1 MSDVQ
6 AIVVSEVSRQID
18 TLAANE
24 FAVEID
30 GERVTGVFRVAEL
43 IAFKLDV
50 KPSLTKY
57 MQEPFKIV
65 KMLQRDP
72 HSPFNRWV
80 RETIAAR
87 DDIAHPKR
95 QLSIIAVDDGV
106 ETRRWIVK
114 GAWISEIRYSD
125 FNSGSA
131 ELVEETLLIRYD
143 DIEVVWAGL

>member
-6 AIVVSEVSRQID
+6 AMVVSETNRQID

-30 GERVTGVFRVAEL
+30 GERVNGVFRVSEL

-50 KPSLTKY
+50 KPALTKY
-57 MQEPFKIV
+57 MQEPFKII

-72 HSPFNRWV
+72 HSAFNRWV

-95 QLSIIAVDDGV
+95 LLTIIAVDDGV
-106 ETRRWIVK
+106 ETRRWVVK

-125 FNSGSA
+125 FNSSSA
-131 ELVEETLLIRYD
+131 ELVEETLLIRYED
-143 DIEVVWAGL
+143 MEVVWVE

>member
-1 MSDVQ
+1 MSDEH
-6 AIVVSEVSRQID
+6 ALVVSEASRQID

-30 GERVTGVFRVAEL
+30 GERVSGVFRVSEL
-43 IAFKLDV
+43 VAFKLDV
-50 KPSLTKY
+50 KPALTKY
-57 MQEPFKIV
+57 MQEPFKIS

-72 HSPFNRWV
+72 HNPFNRWV

-95 QLSIIAVDDGV
+95 LLSIIAIDDGV
-106 ETRRWIVK
+106 ESRRWVVK
-114 GAWISEIRYSD
+114 GAWIAEIRYSD
-125 FNSGSA
+125 FNSSSA

-143 DIEVVWAGL
+143 DMEVVWAGL

>member
-6 AIVVSEVSRQID
+6 AIVVSEVNRQID

-30 GERVTGVFRVAEL
+30 GERVTSVFRVSEL
-43 IAFKLDV
+43 VAFKLDV

-72 HSPFNRWV
+72 HLPFNRWV

-95 QLSIIAVDDGV
+95 QIAIIAVDDGV

-125 FNSGSA
+125 FNSSSA

-143 DIEVVWAGL
+143 DIEVVWME

>member
-30 GERVTGVFRVAEL
+30 GERVSGVFRVVEL
-43 IAFKLDV
+43 VTFKLDV

-72 HSPFNRWV
+72 HSSFNRWV

-95 QLSIIAVDDGV
+95 QLAIVAIDDGV
-106 ETRRWIVK
+106 ETRRWVVK

-143 DIEVVWAGL
+143 DIEVVWAGI